1 MARDAEATRE
11 RILAA
16 ATVEFA
22 AHGFAG
28 GRVERIASQA
38 QSNVRMIYAYYGG
51 KSGLFD
57 ATLAAALRRMADDV
71 PPRPEDLAGWAGD
84 VFDHHQRFPETLRLS
99 MWAQLER
106 PEATAEPSDI
116 YRDKALAIATAAA
129 RPLSAVDVLIFVYAI
144 AQAWQLSPEGLT
156 GLGQNPSRGENIA
169 ARRQSVVTAVE
180 RMLQVHERVED
191 ATRSPDQSEGR
202 GEHSEP
208 R

>member
-1 MARDAEATRE
+1 MERDAAATRE

-57 ATLAAALRRMADDV
+57 ATVAEALRRMAQNV

-84 VFDHHQRFPETLRLS
+84 VFDHHQRFPEVLRLS

-106 PEATAEPSDI
+106 PETTAEPRDI
-116 YRDKALAIATAAA
+116 YRNKTLAVATTTAH
-129 RPLSAVDVLIFVYAI
+129 PLSAVDVLIFIYAI
-144 AQAWQLSPEGLT
+144 AQAWQLSPVGLT
-156 GLGQNPSRGENIA
+156 SLEENPVRREEVA
-169 ARRQSVVTAVE
+169 ARRQAVVTAVE
-180 RMLQVHERVED
+180 RMLQ
-191 ATRSPDQSEGR
+191 AQT
-202 GEHSEP
+202 
-208 R
+208 

>member
-28 GRVERIASQA
+28 GRVERIAAQA
-38 QSNVRMIYAYYGG
+38 QSNVRMIYAYYGS

-57 ATLAAALRRMADDV
+57 ATVTEALRRMAESV

-84 VFDHHQRFPETLRLS
+84 VFDHHQRFPDVLRLS

-106 PEATAEPSDI
+106 PEATAEPSDV
-116 YRDKALAIATAAA
+116 YRNKALAVAAAAA
-129 RPLSAVDVLIFVYAI
+129 RPLSAVDVLVFTYAI

-156 GLGQNPSRGENIA
+156 GLGKNPVKAEEVA
-169 ARRQSVVTAVE
+169 ARRQAVVTAVE
-180 RMLQVHERVED
+180 RMLQAE
-191 ATRSPDQSEGR
+191 S
-202 GEHSEP
+202 
-208 R
+208 

>member
-16 ATVEFA
+16 ATIEFA

-28 GRVERIASQA
+28 GRVERIASRA

-57 ATLAAALRRMADDV
+57 ATVSDALRRMAENV

-84 VFDHHQRFPETLRLS
+84 VFDHHQRFPEVLRLS

-116 YRDKALAIATAAA
+116 YRKKTLAVATAAA
-129 RPLSAVDVLIFVYAI
+129 RPLSAVDVLVFIYAI

-156 GLGQNPSRGENIA
+156 SLAENSVKGEEVA
-169 ARRQSVVTAVE
+169 ARRQAVVTAVE
-180 RMLQVHERVED
+180 RMLQVQ
-191 ATRSPDQSEGR
+191 P
-202 GEHSEP
+202 
-208 R
+208 

>member
-11 RILAA
+11 RLLAA

-38 QSNVRMIYAYYGG
+38 ECNVRMIYAYFGG

-57 ATLAAALRRMADDV
+57 ATLAQALRRMAENV

-84 VFDHHQRFPETLRLS
+84 VFDHHQRFPEVLRLS

-106 PEATAEPSDI
+106 PEAAAEPSDV
-116 YRDKALAIATAAA
+116 YRDKTLAVATAAA
-129 RPLSAVDVLIFVYAI
+129 RPLTAVDVLVFIYAI
-144 AQAWQLSPEGLT
+144 AQAWQFSPEGLT
-156 GLGQNPSRGENIA
+156 GLEKNSGTEEALA
-169 ARRQSVVTAVE
+169 ARRQAVVIAVE
-180 RMLQVHERVED
+180 RMLQ
-191 ATRSPDQSEGR
+191 AGT
-202 GEHSEP
+202 
-208 R
+208 

>member
-16 ATVEFA
+16 ATDEFS

-28 GRVERIASQA
+28 GRVERIATQA

-57 ATLAAALRRMADDV
+57 ATLAAALRRMAEDV

-84 VFDHHQRFPETLRLS
+84 VFDHHQRFPEVLRLS

-106 PEATAEPSDI
+106 PDATAEPSEV
-116 YRDKALAIATAAA
+116 YRNKALAVATAAA
-129 RPLSAVDVLIFVYAI
+129 RPLSAIDVLVFIYAI
-144 AQAWQLSPEGLT
+144 AQAWQLSPKGLT
-156 GLGQNPSRGENIA
+156 GLEENPAGDDGVA
-169 ARRQSVVTAVE
+169 TRRQSVVTAVE
-180 RMLQVHERVED
+180 RMLQ
-191 ATRSPDQSEGR
+191 AQS
-202 GEHSEP
+202 
-208 R
+208 

>member
-1 MARDAEATRE
+1 MARNAEATRE

-38 QSNVRMIYAYYGG
+38 ESNVRMIYAYYGG
-51 KSGLFD
+51 KNGLFD
-57 ATLAAALRRMADDV
+57 ATLAEALRRMAENV

-84 VFDHHQRFPETLRLS
+84 VFDHHQRFPEVLRLS

-106 PEATAEPSDI
+106 PEATAEPLDI
-116 YRDKALAIATAAA
+116 YRGKALAVATAAA
-129 RPLSAVDVLIFVYAI
+129 QPLSAVDVLVFIYAI

-156 GLGQNPSRGENIA
+156 RLDANPIRDEEVA
-169 ARRQSVVTAVE
+169 ARRRAVVTAVK
-180 RMLQVHERVED
+180 RMMQAR
-191 ATRSPDQSEGR
+191 A
-202 GEHSEP
+202 
-208 R
+208 